1 MVKYIFVVG
10 GVISGIGKGITG
22 SSIGMLMKSRG
33 YDVFMQK
40 LDPYLNV
47 DPGTMNPIQHGEVY
61 VTEDGFET
69 DLDLGHYERFTDTAF
84 DRRSSVTMGQI
95 YSTVL
100 AKERHGDFQ
109 GHTVQVIPHITNE
122 IKSRFFREATP
133 NPNKT
138 TICIIEIGGTIGDI
152 ESQPFFE
159 AIRQFKHE
167 IGYQNAII
175 VCTTLV
181 PYIKASGELKTKPTQ
196 QAIRTLQSVGLRA
209 DIIACRSEV
218 ALDDEIRDKISL
230 FCDVPA
236 NHVFDNAD
244 VPTVYEVP
252 LILEKQGIAKAILGS
267 LGLQDNVVPNH
278 VRWDKFKSNI

>member
-1 MVKYIFVVG
+1 
-10 GVISGIGKGITG
+10 
-22 SSIGMLMKSRG
+22 
-33 YDVFMQK
+33 
-40 LDPYLNV
+40 
-47 DPGTMNPIQHGEVY
+47 
-61 VTEDGFET
+61 
-69 DLDLGHYERFTDTAF
+69 
-84 DRRSSVTMGQI
+84 MGQI

-122 IKSRFFREATP
+122 IKSRFFRETTP

-181 PYIKASGELKTKPTQ
+181 PYIKAS
-196 QAIRTLQSVGLRA
+196 V
-209 DIIACRSEV
+209 
-218 ALDDEIRDKISL
+218 
-230 FCDVPA
+230 
-236 NHVFDNAD
+236 
-244 VPTVYEVP
+244 
-252 LILEKQGIAKAILGS
+252 
-267 LGLQDNVVPNH
+267 
-278 VRWDKFKSNI
+278 